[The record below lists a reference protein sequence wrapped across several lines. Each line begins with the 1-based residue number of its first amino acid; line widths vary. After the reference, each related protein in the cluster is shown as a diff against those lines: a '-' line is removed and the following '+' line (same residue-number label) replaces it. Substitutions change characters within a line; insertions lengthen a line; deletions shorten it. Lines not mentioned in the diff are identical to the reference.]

1 MIATMAGLIRRHALR
16 SVYQPIVSLKTGEVV
31 AHEAFARV
39 AQALPAGA
47 ADSVPDPL
55 SASGQWVSPSTD
67 ATPSSSSSSPGS
79 RVSPGSFLSPAL
91 ADLPTDSAGRLFE
104 MAEREGCRMA
114 LERIAAGRAV
124 ETYRSRGWGAENV
137 PSAANTL
144 LFVNLSADAL
154 RQLARHRHA
163 VFGILARC
171 GIAPERLVFELTER
185 NTLGA
190 VDTLQHACQAIR
202 ACGARLAL
210 DDYGT
215 GHATLSLWV
224 ALEPEFLKIDA
235 SIVRG
240 SGTHALRFE
249 ALRAVHRLARKA
261 GTTVIAEGIETADDL
276 IVCRDLG
283 IEMGQGFAL
292 SRPASEPPRDIAT
305 AAMQVLRNRDIT
317 VFPDIAARAT
327 ARATAGTLLRPAP
340 SVHPETRNDAV
351 FALFSAHPELHAI
364 PVVDGDTPQA
374 LINRRHFVDSYAL
387 PFHRELFGR
396 KPCMTHANPAPLIV
410 EAAADIDSLALRLS
424 ARDAGYLSDGFII
437 VEQGRYRGLGT
448 AEDLMRAV
456 TDIRIEAARYANPL
470 TQLPGNI
477 PIEAHMR
484 RLIDGRAPFYAC
496 YCDLND
502 FKSYNDQH
510 GYWQG
515 DEVLR
520 LTAAILANA
529 CDARRDFLGH
539 VGGDDF
545 LIFFQSLDWRPRLL
559 EAIETFNRQVVQLY
573 TDAER
578 RAGGIAAVDRFGQHR
593 FHGFVKLAAGV
604 IEAREGL
611 YDIASL
617 TALAAVAKQEAKR
630 DASGFFLI
638 QPHQAAHAR
647 HSPFWPH
654 SDSHPLTV

>member
-1 MIATMAGLIRRHALR
+1 MIATIAALIRRDALR
-16 SVYQPIVSLKTGEVV
+16 SVFQPIVSLKTGEVV

-39 AQALPAGA
+39 ARAASGAHAVIPPAGTA
-47 ADSVPDPL
+47 AAAPKIPTALTAPSVPAAAWSL
-55 SASGQWVSPSTD
+55 SSD
-67 ATPSSSSSSPGS
+67 
-79 RVSPGSFLSPAL
+79 L

-104 MAEREGCRMA
+104 MAEREGCRA
-114 LERIAAGRAV
+114 FLERAAACRAV
-124 ETYRSRGWGAENV
+124 ERYRSLGWGAAADSNV
-137 PSAANTL
+137 ASNSANAL

-154 RQLARHRHA
+154 RQLARHRRA
-163 VFGILARC
+163 VFDILGRC
-171 GIAPERLVFELTER
+171 GIVPERLVFELTER
-185 NTLGA
+185 NTLGS
-190 VDTLQHACQAIR
+190 VDSLALACRAIR
-202 ACGARLAL
+202 ETGARIAL

-235 SIVRG
+235 SLVRG
-240 SGTHALRFE
+240 SGTHPLRFE
-249 ALRAVHRLARKA
+249 ALRSVHRLAQKA

-292 SRPASEPPRDIAT
+292 ARPAPQPPREIASV
-305 AAMQVLRNRDIT
+305 AMQVLRNRAIT
-317 VFPDIAARAT
+317 VFPDMATRAT
-327 ARATAGTLLRPAP
+327 ARATAGQLLRDAP
-340 SVHPETRNDAV
+340 SVGPKTRNDEV
-351 FALFSAHPELHAI
+351 FALFSAHPDLHAI
-364 PVVDGDTPQA
+364 PVVEDSTPLA
-374 LINRRHFVDSYAL
+374 LINRRHFVDAYAV

-396 KPCMTHANPAPLIV
+396 KPCMTHANPTPLIV
-410 EAAADIDSLALRLS
+410 EADVDIDSLALRLS
-424 ARDAGYLSDGFII
+424 SRDTGYLSDGFII
-437 VEQGRYRGLGT
+437 VEQGVYRGLGT

-456 TDIRIEAARYANPL
+456 TDVRIEAARYANPL

-496 YCDLND
+496 YCDLNE

-520 LTAAILANA
+520 LTAAILSNA

-545 LIFFQSLDWRPRLL
+545 LIFFQSLDWRPRLMD
-559 EAIETFNRQVVQLY
+559 AIATFNRQVVQLY
-573 TDAER
+573 TDDER
-578 RAGGIAAVDRFGQHR
+578 RAGGIEAQDRFGQRR

-604 IEAREGL
+604 IEARAGL

-638 QPHQAAHAR
+638 QPHQAPSAPQ
-647 HSPFWPH
+647 SPFWPH